1 MKSGILGASKILA
14 DGDKLELVNNLP
26 GRGSVYDQSLQG
38 QEIYVEVGLLTEAEM
53 TELIERVDGEK
64 IDKLKTT
71 DVKSFNLKDHL
82 GCSTTMY
89 LVSLRGIPCSEIH
102 GLRRMKVFCSSIIH
116 QDKILLEAH
125 RQLQAQ
131 QHNKLYEHHVAKHI
145 SVLPAGFHNTSG
157 FKSIQTLADIQ
168 GKVERKKQRLAAA
181 EMAAAV
187 GADSQQES
195 EADSESEGAVIV
207 DNPHQDKAPS
217 MISSLRKNRR
227 RKGAATAGTTGNA
240 PNEKGT
246 PIVDVPDGQEGDL
259 DPELLPVAER
269 LGNVPPSFLA
279 LNPEKIMSEK
289 RKCGRSLDGATCLFL
304 AQHQ

>member
-14 DGDKLELVNNLP
+14 DGDSLELVNNLP

-38 QEIYVEVGLLTEAEM
+38 NEIYVEVGLLTEAEIA
-53 TELIERVDGEK
+53 ELIERVDGEK

-71 DVKSFNLKDHL
+71 DVKSFNCKDHL
-82 GCSTTMY
+82 GGSTTMY

-125 RQLQAQ
+125 RQLQVQ
-131 QHNKLYEHHVAKHI
+131 QHNKLYEHHAAKHI
-145 SVLPAGFHNTSG
+145 SALPAGFHSTSG
-157 FKSIQTLADIQ
+157 FKGIQTLADIQ
-168 GKVERKKQRLAAA
+168 GKVERKKQKMA

-187 GADSQQES
+187 GVGDSPQES
-195 EADSESEGAVIV
+195 EADSESEEAVIV

-217 MISSLRKNRR
+217 MISSIRKNRR
-227 RKGAATAGTTGNA
+227 KKATPTVSTTGKG
-240 PNEKGT
+240 EKGT
-246 PIVDVPDGQEGDL
+246 PTVDVPDGQEDDL
-259 DPELLPVAER
+259 DPELTVVVER

-289 RKCGRSLDGATCLFL
+289 RKCGRSLDGATCLYS
-304 AQHQ
+304 